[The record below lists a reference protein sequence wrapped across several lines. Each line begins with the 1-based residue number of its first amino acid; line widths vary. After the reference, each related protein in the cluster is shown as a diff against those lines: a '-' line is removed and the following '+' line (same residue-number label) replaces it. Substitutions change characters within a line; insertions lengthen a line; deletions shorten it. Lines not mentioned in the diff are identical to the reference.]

1 MHFAFSDQQLEFRDA
16 VRQVLAKEC
25 TTDDVRAAFDAPTA
39 RTPRW
44 ATLAEL
50 GVVGLTVPEAIEFQ
64 LAIGPAG
71 ELVRE
76 AGDLGVEKRAL
87 IASELAALNEKYLT
101 PAGVIMSSSSWCV
114 TAERPRG

>member
-1 MHFAFSDQQLEFRDA
+1 MADPD
-16 VRQVLAKEC
+16 
-25 TTDDVRAAFDAPTA
+25 TVRALLEGAGFVNVKLERVDVP
-39 RTPRW
+39 
-44 ATLAEL
+44 
-50 GVVGLTVPEAIEFQ
+50 VMVGLTVPEAIEFQ

>member
-1 MHFAFSDQQLEFRDA
+1 MADPD
-16 VRQVLAKEC
+16 
-25 TTDDVRAAFDAPTA
+25 TVRALLEGAGFVNVKLERVDVP
-39 RTPRW
+39 
-44 ATLAEL
+44 
-50 GVVGLTVPEAIEFQ
+50 VMVGLTVPEAIEFQ
-64 LAIGPAG
+64 LAIGPAGELVREAGELVREAG